1 MSTSRKNVKDTNATN
16 IQIAQMANDFNAA
29 QLDKQI
35 AEQWKMWRAE
45 NEYNSPSA
53 KRQRLEEAGYNPFMN
68 TDGGVASSMTAPSP
82 HPAVVPTM
90 QVPPSGLQDFATF
103 MAGLGDILRSASG
116 VGIAVPQIA
125 GQVQTNAY
133 NKKAYVTHLKMLNDN
148 SKILGVTAN
157 NEATRQNLQITGQ
170 ELSNNMAYEQI
181 RGHVIENMKA
191 SVELQALPE
200 QLRLGLAHLTT
211 DLKLKY
217 QQGDLNKRQIEK
229 VIEDIRNVRL
239 EGDYMEQTM
248 DSRVRQAEAQAVH
261 AESNQG
267 SDNPYQLGQDVVRSV
282 QDFLRHNVL
291 DQDPSYPF
299 TNMIRRN
306 PSGTGDTVD
315 VSKHWWR

>member
-16 IQIAQMANDFNAA
+16 IQIAQMSNDFNAA

-35 AEQWKMWRAE
+35 AEQWKMWQAQ

-53 KRQRLEEAGYNPFMN
+53 QRQRLEEAGYNPFMN

-82 HPAVVPTM
+82 LPAVVPTL
-90 QVPPSGLQDFATF
+90 QAPPSGLQDFATF
-103 MAGLGDILRSASG
+103 MDGLSNILQSASG
-116 VGIAVPQIA
+116 AGIAVPQIA

-133 NKKAYVTHLKMLNDN
+133 NKEAYVTQLKMLNDN

-157 NEATRQNLQITGQ
+157 NEETRQNLQITGQ

-200 QLRLGLAHLTT
+200 QLRLGLVHLTT

-217 QQGDLNKRQIEK
+217 QQGDINKLQIEK
-229 VIEDIRNVRL
+229 LIEDIRYLRL

-267 SDNPYQLGQDVVRSV
+267 SDNPYQLGQDLVRNV

-291 DQDPSYPF
+291 DEDPSYPF
-299 TNMIRRN
+299 TNMIPRK
-306 PSGTGDTVD
+306 PSGSGDTVD